1 MELATDIMAII
12 GWALFGFC
20 LPTHLAVFRDG
31 ASVFGDGESQLTYWV
46 FNALSFGLIAASF
59 VLG

>member
-12 GWALFGFC
+12 GWAVAGFL
-20 LPTHLAVFRDG
+20 LPIFSPRSLRFWVYFVG
-31 ASVFGDGESQLTYWV
+31 AI
-46 FNALSFGLIAASF
+46 SFGLIAASF

>member
-12 GWALFGFC
+12 GWACVGGIIHGLAFTFRRHESDEDNENYA
-20 LPTHLAVFRDG
+20 LPT
-31 ASVFGDGESQLTYWV
+31 YII
-46 FNALSFGLIAASF
+46 SFGLIAASI

>member
-12 GWALFGFC
+12 GFLGIGRLFPCFMVWYG
-20 LPTHLAVFRDG
+20 G
-31 ASVFGDGESQLTYWV
+31 GDKTTNKNQGWV
-46 FNALSFGLIAASF
+46 CAISFGLIAASL

>member
-12 GWALFGFC
+12 GWALFGFL
-20 LPTHLAVFRDG
+20 LPAHLAMFRDG
-31 ASVFGDGESQLTYWV
+31 ASVFGDDLVQLSYWAWS
-46 FNALSFGLIAASF
+46 ALSFGLIAASF